1 MGLRSN
7 LFLNCYLLC
16 CLGFL
21 QGVLVEFRRKK
32 QTCNEDHQDAEE
44 CRDQIHRC
52 PSDGLFLLSAQV
64 AHGLAQIWSRC
75 ISQNSLLRLQRVLFC
90 VLSSSWWVPPH
101 PEIPVNQNK
110 FQGRALQT
118 TLV

>member
-1 MGLRSN
+1 MLGLRSN
-7 LFLNCYLLC
+7 LLLNCDVLC

-21 QGVLVEFRRKK
+21 QGLLIEFRRKK
-32 QTCNEDHQDAEE
+32 QSCNEDHEDAEE
-44 CRDQIHRC
+44 YRDQIHRC

-90 VLSSSWWVPPH
+90 VRTSS
-101 PEIPVNQNK
+101 
-110 FQGRALQT
+110 
-118 TLV
+118 